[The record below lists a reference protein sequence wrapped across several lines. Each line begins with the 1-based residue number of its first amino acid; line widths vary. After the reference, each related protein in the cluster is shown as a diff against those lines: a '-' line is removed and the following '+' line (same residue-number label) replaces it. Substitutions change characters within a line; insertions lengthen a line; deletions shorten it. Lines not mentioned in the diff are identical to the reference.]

1 MEFASWLE
9 RKKMGI
15 RKFSRIYGMHPA
27 TVYRLKKK
35 IGIPSGTTIRKI
47 ETVTDGQVTSKDIVS
62 RPR

>member
-9 RKKMGI
+9 RKKIGI

-35 IGIPSGTTIRKI
+35 IGVPSGSTIRKV
-47 ETVTDGQVTSKDIVS
+47 ETVTDGQVTLKDMVA
-62 RPR
+62 R

>member
-9 RKKMGI
+9 RKKIGI

-35 IGIPSGTTIRKI
+35 IGVPAGSTIRKV
-47 ETVTDGQVTSKDIVS
+47 ETVTDGQVTLKDMVA
-62 RPR
+62 R